1 MAMNSIR
8 ESGFIRATR
17 QHYLDIPWIGA
28 IDLRNIIADEY
39 FRVDPNI
46 IGQIVSNDLPNLKK
60 QLQNILKKTQ

>member
-17 QHYLDIPWIGA
+17 QQYLDIPWIGA